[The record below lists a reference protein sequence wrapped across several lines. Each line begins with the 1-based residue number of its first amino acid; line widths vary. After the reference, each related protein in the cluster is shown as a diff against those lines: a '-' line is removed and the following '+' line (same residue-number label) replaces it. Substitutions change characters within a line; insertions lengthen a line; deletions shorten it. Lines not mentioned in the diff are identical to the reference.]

1 MIEISKALSIIKR
14 ETKPLGSESVRLSR
28 SVGRILAEDVFAD
41 SDMPPFDRSQMDGYA
56 MKARDTRN
64 APVDLKLVG
73 ESAAGRG
80 WHRVLKEGEA
90 IRIMTG
96 ARVPEGADAIQKI
109 ELTSESGDVVT
120 IKEATTK
127 SKYIVRRG
135 AEIKKGARL
144 FRPGEVID
152 ERMIA
157 SLAAFG
163 YPEVQV
169 SYAPRVSILGTGS
182 EIVAVE
188 KQPGEDQIRNS
199 NSVML
204 KAMCERVGA
213 VARVLPQAG
222 DHLTKLKS
230 VIAS

>member
-1 MIEISKALSIIKR
+1 
-14 ETKPLGSESVRLSR
+14 
-28 SVGRILAEDVFAD
+28 
-41 SDMPPFDRSQMDGYA
+41 
-56 MKARDTRN
+56 
-64 APVDLKLVG
+64 
-73 ESAAGRG
+73 
-80 WHRVLKEGEA
+80 VLKDGEA

-109 ELTSESGDVVT
+109 ELTSESGDVVM
-120 IKEATTK
+120 IEEATTK
-127 SKYIVRRG
+127 SKYIVRKG

-213 VARVLPQAG
+213 IAKVLPQTG
-222 DHLTKLKS
+222 DDLEKLKKAIS
-230 VIAS
+230 KAVGLKSQIPNPTSQILVITGGRLGRKIRSDEGRISELGAEIYFQKSDCARESRRSLHV